1 MRALIEAAID
11 RSRTTLLV
19 LAFLL
24 ISGSLAFISIPK
36 EADPDVA
43 IPIIY
48 VSIPYEGISPED
60 AVRLLVRP
68 MEKELKT
75 IEGIKEMRAVGG
87 EGHASV
93 TLEFDAGFDADKAM
107 EDVRAKVDTAKA
119 KLPAETDE
127 PSIHEVNVALF
138 PVLNIALSGNLSERV
153 LLSAAR
159 DLKDEI
165 EGLSGVLEVEIGGD
179 REELMEV
186 LIEPQRLESYQLDFA
201 QVLTAVS
208 NNNQLVAAGAVDTGN
223 GRQVLK
229 VPGVVEDID
238 DMLSMPIK
246 VSDGHVV
253 TLADVA
259 SVRKTFKDPES
270 FARVGGEKAMV
281 LSVKKKVGANIIA
294 TIEGVQALVEA
305 RQQFWPAGLKYDYI
319 TDQSIQ
325 IRDMLSDLLNNVMSG
340 VILVMVIILGAMG
353 FRSSLL
359 VGLAIPGSF
368 LTGILVISMLGFTL
382 NIVVL
387 FSLILVVGMLV
398 DGAIVVIELADRRQ
412 RQGLSA
418 RDAFS
423 YAATRMAWPV
433 IAATATTLVVFM
445 PLMFWPGVM
454 GQFMKYLP
462 ATVLIC
468 LTASLFM
475 ALIFMPVLGS
485 VMARRKSMTVDAAET
500 DEYAL
505 PDSGFNRAYRA
516 VLKPLLNHPAKVL
529 LVALLTMGGTY
540 GAYGTFGHGV
550 EFFPDVEPN
559 MVLARIHAR
568 GDLSIHEKDR
578 LLRKVEQRVASVEG
592 FKSMYARSFNDG
604 GNDVAE
610 DVVAEIQFELKDW
623 QQRPKAKEIL
633 AQMKR
638 RTLDIPGVV
647 IEFRKEENGPTSG
660 KAMQLQVSGY
670 NTEQIYP
677 VVAQIRAL
685 MAQVGGF
692 VGTEDNRALP
702 GIEWR
707 INVNREEAGRFGAD
721 ILTVGN
727 AVQLITSGIRVADYR
742 PDSSDEEV
750 DIRVRFPAEKR
761 NLDQLMQLQI
771 HTAQGMVPLSNFVE
785 LEPAPKTGVLNRV
798 DSRQVITI
806 QADAAEG
813 VLVNDLVVALQAK
826 LEGLTLPPEVRF
838 SFKGEDEEQAETG
851 AFLSSAFSIAL
862 FLMALI
868 LITQFNS
875 LYQATLVLSAIVF
888 STAGVLLGLLIT
900 GQPFGIVMVGVGIIA
915 LAGIVVNNNIVLIDC
930 YNDLRRQGRDAVT
943 AALETGSLR
952 LRPVLLTA
960 VTTVLGLM
968 PMVLAMNIDLVNR
981 TVAFG
986 APSTQWWIQL
996 STAIAGGLSFAT
1008 VLTLFLTPCLLVL
1021 GEKRWLPTWR
1031 GKRPGSVS
1039 VPVGPVSPPGKT
1051 S

>member
-1 MRALIEAAID
+1 MRALINAAID

-24 ISGSLAFISIPK
+24 ISGSMAFISIPK

-48 VSIPYEGISPED
+48 VSIPYDGISPED

-75 IEGIKEMRAVGG
+75 IEGIKEMRAVGS

-93 TLEFDAGFDADKAM
+93 TLEFDAGFDSDKAM
-107 EDVRAKVDTAKA
+107 EDVRAKVDIAKA
-119 KLPAETDE
+119 KLPADTDE
-127 PSIHEVNVALF
+127 PAIHEVNVALF
-138 PVLNIALSGNLSERV
+138 PVMNIALSGNLSERV
-153 LLSAAR
+153 MLKVAR

-165 EGLSGVLEVEIGGD
+165 EGLPGVLEVEIGGD

-186 LIEPQRLESYQLDFA
+186 LVEPQLLESYELDFA
-201 QVLTAVS
+201 QVLQAVS

-229 VPGVVEDID
+229 VPGVVEDVD
-238 DMLSMPIK
+238 DMLNMPIK
-246 VSDGHVV
+246 SAGTTVV
-253 TLADVA
+253 TLDDVGT
-259 SVRKTFKDPES
+259 VRKTFKDPDS
-270 FARVGGEKAMV
+270 FARVGGESAMV

-294 TIEGVQALVEA
+294 TIEQVQALVNA
-305 RQQFWPAGLKYDYI
+305 RAEYWPAGLRYDYI

-325 IRDMLSDLLNNVMSG
+325 IRDMLSDLMNNVLIG
-340 VILVMVIILGAMG
+340 VVLVMVIILGAMG
-353 FRSSLL
+353 MKSSLL

-368 LTGILVISMLGFTL
+368 LTGILVISMIGYTL

-398 DGAIVVIELADRRQ
+398 DGAIVVTELADRRLK
-412 RQGLSA
+412 QGLSGKE
-418 RDAFS
+418 AFS
-423 YAATRMAWPV
+423 YAASRMAWPV

-485 VMARRKSMTVDAAET
+485 VMSRRSKVDGVDA

-505 PDSGFNRAYRA
+505 PETSFNRAYRA
-516 VLKPLLNHPAKVL
+516 VLHPLLRHPAKVL
-529 LVALLTMGGTY
+529 LLALLAIGGTY
-540 GAYGTFGHGV
+540 GAYGKFGKGV

-559 MVLARIHAR
+559 MVMAQIHAR
-568 GDLSIHEKDR
+568 GDLSIYEIDE
-578 LLRKVEQRVASVEG
+578 LLKKVEARVADVEG
-592 FKSMYARSFNDG
+592 FKSMYAQSFTDG
-604 GNDVAE
+604 GSDTAE
-610 DVVAEIQFELKDW
+610 DVVAEIQFQLKDW
-623 QQRPKAKEIL
+623 QERPKAAEIL
-633 AQMKR
+633 AEMAKR
-638 RTLDIPGVV
+638 TEDIPGIV
-647 IEFRKEENGPTSG
+647 IEYRNEDNGPVSG
-660 KAMQLQVSGY
+660 KAMKLQVSGY
-670 NTEQIYP
+670 TSEQIYP
-677 VVAQIRAL
+677 VVAQIRQ
-685 MAQVGGF
+685 MMDEIGGF
-692 VGTEDNRALP
+692 VGAEDNRPLP

-707 INVNREEAGRFGAD
+707 INVDREEAGRFGTD
-721 ILTVGN
+721 IVTVGN
-727 AVQLITSGIRVADYR
+727 AVQLITSGIQVADYR

-750 DIRVRFPAEKR
+750 DIRVRFPADSR
-761 NLDQLMQLQI
+761 NLDQLMQLKI
-771 HTAQGMVPLSNFVE
+771 HTPMGMVPLSNFVE
-785 LEPAPKTGVLNRV
+785 LEPAPKTGALNRV
-798 DSRQVITI
+798 DSRRVITI
-806 QADAAEG
+806 QADPAEG
-813 VLVNDLVVALQAK
+813 VLVNDLVVQLQQR
-826 LEGLTLPPEVRF
+826 LEGLNLPPEVRLT
-838 SFKGEDEEQAETG
+838 FKGEDEEQAETG
-851 AFLSSAFSIAL
+851 AFLSSAFTIAI

-875 LYQATLVLSAIVF
+875 LYQASLVLSAIVF
-888 STAGVLLGLLIT
+888 STAGVLLGLMVT

-930 YNDLRRQGRDAVT
+930 YNDLRRQGRDPVQ

-960 VTTVLGLM
+960 ITTVLGLM
-968 PMVLAMNIDLVNR
+968 PMVLAMNIDLLNR
-981 TVAFG
+981 TIAFG
-986 APSTQWWIQL
+986 APSTQWWTQL

-1021 GEKRWLPTWR
+1021 GERRWLPKLR
-1031 GKRPGSVS
+1031 GRKA
-1039 VPVGPVSPPGKT
+1039 PVEAAA
-1051 S
+1051 